1 MCVCL
6 GRGHSG
12 VEALTPTVLVI
23 GDGPWVRRGPLTMD
37 FASVEEET
45 GQGAHIFTTQQAPLL
60 CCLFGPSFFP
70 PCGVAPASHGARS
83 LNPRTPGSNASALSR
98 AGLPRRQFRAS
109 AHTWLLP
116 CFAVLD
122 NVPKASLQPYSHQP
136 TRDSKSWV
144 PVMTQWV
151 KIPT

>member
-45 GQGAHIFTTQQAPLL
+45 GQGAHIFTTQQAPLAL
-60 CCLFGPSFFP
+60 LPFWSLFLSSLWSGSCVSWGQIPEPQDTREQRLSSVSCRTSKETVPGF
-70 PCGVAPASHGARS
+70 GAYLAPAV
-83 LNPRTPGSNASALSR
+83 LCGSRQR
-98 AGLPRRQFRAS
+98 AQS
-109 AHTWLLP
+109 
-116 CFAVLD
+116 
-122 NVPKASLQPYSHQP
+122 
-136 TRDSKSWV
+136 
-144 PVMTQWV
+144 
-151 KIPT
+151 